1 MDEFVK
7 LKIGLEKDL
16 WLALRQ
22 RAQQD
27 YREPAAQARYLLR
40 NALLGEQ
47 SREMNNRH
55 DAQVSTGQ
63 SITAVAA

>member
-1 MDEFVK
+1 MDEFIK
-7 LKIGLEKDL
+7 LKIGLEKEL
-16 WLALRQ
+16 WVALRQ

-55 DAQVSTGQ
+55 DVQVSSAQ
-63 SITAVAA
+63 SITAVVA